1 MSTKARG
8 LGGLI
13 VMVVLGL
20 ALAGAPMA
28 QTTKSD
34 VLTFEVLS
42 VDGNFLVFH
51 DQKGTHGINV
61 PSDFRFTVDGKK
73 LSVSE
78 LKPGMKGTAV
88 VTTTTTVIPV
98 YTTEVREATVLQAGP
113 GSIIVRDKDGV
124 RKRFTQDQLDKWNIQ
139 ILKDGRLMRIGE
151 VKEGD
156 VITAT
161 IVSPVAPVVVT
172 EQDVRASLDKSAPPP
187 AMAAPGAPASPTPA
201 PAAGD
206 CSGDRSGDRSGRCT
220 CCCSDSGAECCA
232 NHRSARVECRAAT
245 RRIRHGNDWLRA
257 DRDRHRVGAV
267 LRDARAPQI
276 SVSVVPGRLA
286 QRLQRSAAR

>member
-1 MSTKARG
+1 MRSKARG
-8 LGGLI
+8 LGGFV
-13 VMVVLGL
+13 VMILLGL
-20 ALAGAPMA
+20 AFAGAPMA
-28 QTTKSD
+28 QTTTTSKSE

-51 DQKGTHGINV
+51 DQKGTHGLNV
-61 PSDFRFTVDGKK
+61 PNDFRFTVDGKK
-73 LSVSE
+73 MSVSE

-88 VTTTTTVIPV
+88 VTTTTSVVPV
-98 YTTEVREATVLQAGP
+98 YVTEFREAVVLQAGP

-172 EQDVRASLDKSAPPP
+172 EQEVKASLDK
-187 AMAAPGAPASPTPA
+187 AAPTPATAAPAATTPA
-201 PAAGD
+201 PADPGPG
-206 CSGDRSGDRSGRCT
+206 SGP
-220 CCCSDSGAECCA
+220 
-232 NHRSARVECRAAT
+232 
-245 RRIRHGNDWLRA
+245 
-257 DRDRHRVGAV
+257 
-267 LRDARAPQI
+267 APR
-276 SVSVVPGRLA
+276 PL
-286 QRLQRSAAR
+286 RLQLPLRLPPPAAAPVAPAPAPSAAPPAEASGMGMTGYVLIAIIIALVLFFVMRGRRKSA